1 MEYTVVIDLS
11 NTMLCRYFLSR
22 TMDINFNEFGLNLRK
37 VSLLSGGLTNAC
49 LKVEAKEGTFVWR
62 PVSEQAKLLG
72 ADREKER
79 DILMALHAV
88 PFTPKVHYSN
98 EHGLLVEWFDGEV
111 IALDKAQNVAVE
123 LLVSVHQLTI
133 DGFTDELKNDVMSL
147 KSRIL
152 NYWSSL
158 EIENQTREMKTYVDY
173 FSQKEERALF
183 TPCLCHY
190 DIGAYNIIVK
200 EDGHGLIDWEYASIG
215 DPSQDLTTM
224 IIANQFAADE
234 VIFNYCRQRNVDI
247 EPWQKAVAYW
257 TPWVCFMGAL
267 WFSLGHQLLKDHCY
281 QELAE
286 REMNKLKKLSPLIQK

>member
-1 MEYTVVIDLS
+1 
-11 NTMLCRYFLSR
+11 
-22 TMDINFNEFGLNLRK
+22 MDINFDDFGLNTHK

-72 ADREKER
+72 ADRDKER
-79 DILMALHAV
+79 EILTALDSI
-88 PFTPKVHYSN
+88 PFTPTAYASN

-111 IALDKAQNVAVE
+111 IALDKAQQVAIE
-123 LLVSVHQLTI
+123 LLVSVHQI
-133 DGFTDELKNDVMSL
+133 GPDGFDNKIKNDVMSL

-152 NYWSSL
+152 DYWSSL
-158 EIENQTREMKTYVDY
+158 LLENKTAEMQSYIDY
-173 FSQKEERALF
+173 FSLKVEGSLF
-183 TPCLCHY
+183 EPCLCHY

-200 EDGHGLIDWEYASIG
+200 EDGYGLIDWEYASIG

-224 IIANQFAADE
+224 IIANQFDADE
-234 VIFNYCRQRNVDI
+234 VIHRYCMQRDLDEN
-247 EPWQKAVAYW
+247 EWKHAVKYW

-267 WFSLGHQLLKDHCY
+267 WFSLGYQLLKDSCY

-286 REMNKLKKLSPLIQK
+286 REMNKLKKLLPLIKK

>member
-1 MEYTVVIDLS
+1 MSLNTLKLDLIHVEPL
-11 NTMLCRYFLSR
+11 T
-22 TMDINFNEFGLNLRK
+22 
-37 VSLLSGGLTNAC
+37 GGLTNAC

-72 ADREKER
+72 ADRDKER
-79 DILMALHAV
+79 DILTALHAV
-88 PFTPKVHYSN
+88 PSTPRVHDSN

-111 IALDKAQNVAVE
+111 IALDKAQGVAIE

-133 DGFTDELKNDVMSL
+133 DRFTDELKNDVMSL

-152 NYWSSL
+152 DYWSAL
-158 EIENQTREMKTYVDY
+158 KTENQTREMQTYVDY
-173 FSQKEERALF
+173 FSTKEEQALF
-183 TPCLCHY
+183 TTCLCHY

-200 EDGHGLIDWEYASIG
+200 EEGYGLIDWEYASIG

-224 IIANQFAADE
+224 IIANQFDADE
-234 VIFNYCRQRNVDI
+234 VISDYCQQRNVDI
-247 EPWQKAVAYW
+247 EPWQKAVTYW

-267 WFSLGHQLLKDHCY
+267 WFTLGHQLLKDHCY

-286 REMNKLKKLSPLIQK
+286 REMNKLKKLLPLIQK